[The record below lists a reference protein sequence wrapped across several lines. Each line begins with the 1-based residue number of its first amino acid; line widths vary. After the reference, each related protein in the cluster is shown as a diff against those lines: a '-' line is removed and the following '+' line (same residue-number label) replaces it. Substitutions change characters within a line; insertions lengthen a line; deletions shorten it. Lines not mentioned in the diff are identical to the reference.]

1 MRHRVSGRKFG
12 IPSDQRRALLKG
24 LVRALLTYQKIE
36 TTETRAKDVRP
47 IAEKLIT
54 LAKNSDTLHAR
65 RMANRTLTDETLVRH
80 LFTKIAPE
88 FKSSPGGYTRITKLR
103 ARRGDGA
110 PIVSSSS
117 KPTWC
122 SEYPK
127 CPIRSD
133 TNTRRGCRLNAQHK
147 VAC

>member
-110 PIVSSSS
+110 PIVLLEL
-117 KPTWC
+117 KTDLVFGVP
-122 SEYPK
+122 EVPDK
-127 CPIRSD
+127 I
-133 TNTRRGCRLNAQHK
+133 GH
-147 VAC
+147 